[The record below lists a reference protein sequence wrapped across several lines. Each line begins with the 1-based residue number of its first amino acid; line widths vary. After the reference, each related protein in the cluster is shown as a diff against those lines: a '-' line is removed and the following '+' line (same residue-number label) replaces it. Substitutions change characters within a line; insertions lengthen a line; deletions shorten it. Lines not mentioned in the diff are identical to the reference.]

1 MIYLTLIEMCLR
13 RFFYKKFCFKL
24 HITLKAN
31 TPYLSALAE
40 STLTK
45 VVFTNVKR
53 NPCALAYIF
62 RYFSSNMAKMATFQ
76 TKSIVKNDKKVL

>member
-1 MIYLTLIEMCLR
+1 MCLR

-45 VVFTNVKR
+45 VVFANIKR
-53 NPCALAYIF
+53 NSCALTYSF
-62 RYFSSNMAKMATFQ
+62 RYLSSNMKKMATFQ
-76 TKSIVKNDKKVL
+76 NKKYCQKI